1 MPKRSVK
8 VGKTAMLALGDGTL
22 KELFRS
28 NDPVRLSWAEAM
40 LAGAGIDAL
49 VLDEHTSVLEGS
61 ITAIPRRLMV
71 DDDDYGAARRL
82 LDEADPTFSS
92 NGP

>member
-1 MPKRSVK
+1 M
-8 VGKTAMLALGDGTL
+8 

-49 VLDEHTSVLEGS
+49 VLDGHTSVLEGS
-61 ITAIPRRLMV
+61 ISAIPRRLMV

-82 LDEADPTFSS
+82 LDEADPTLSS
-92 NGP
+92 NGL